1 MKNEIIILFLLLIAR
16 PLQAENGFQ
25 LFDQKGDISFD
36 NVKVNLKKIQK
47 KQIEPQESVKEVPK
61 QQQTG
66 KSQKELLEEQ
76 LQQIEKYKP
85 SNITVEGGR
94 VFTQSQQNLQKE
106 MDENSEI
113 DEQTESY
120 DDDENDQEDE
130 VLLAIQQISADAQ
143 LDAIEFIFKKRQIDY
158 QRMKNLIQMIDQQ
171 EINVKMNEIYEL
183 SSKYSFLQVF
193 QQIISELHIEFNE
206 EKEEYTNEDESL
218 DSSDNIDEQSD
229 NEIDTNQFNDLQTD
243 FAFDDLIDFD
253 DDEIQNEKSD
263 DQEETSQDQ
272 LDDFDFYDSDSTSD
286 DLYNQELD
294 TLELDDSQ
302 FQIQNSLI
310 TDSQVNQLITEEE
323 AIIQEVEE
331 LFTEEEEEHIL
342 NFFDFSKQQQHTE
355 EDLVYSEFEELIE
368 QSYSEEEEEEEEE
381 FHSNIQDVISNQQ
394 EQSDNNENIQ
404 QPLQVDNLMLLQ
416 KVEDIILSK
425 EEQNQTYIDENIP
438 MAVLNFQDNEDDISE
453 VKLQKEFEFNT
464 KKFDNIN
471 KDLSSL
477 QAQFNISN
485 ENLDLINQ
493 KYEQMNQIFNQ
504 ETQIEDNDSISKE
517 QQQQQSQQQPQFIQ
531 ISQQT
536 EESQEKQSDSNND
549 QENTNQNEESK
560 HEQEISNENINK
572 VESIDNNIQ
581 ENNVEKPKQ
590 SDQKPIIEQQKKD
603 EQVQQEYKQTQK
615 QQIPMSKPAQP
626 HELEFEKSQQ
636 KQQKSDDE
644 IAQDKEMK
652 ARARYAKRYQAL
664 DVANDEQ
671 KKKEQDETH
680 HVDVEKSIDD
690 IFIIQSLASTKKNNV
705 IEMKNL
711 NEEPKPES
719 LQESNQENDA
729 KIEVYNSVTQKHLN
743 KINNQKTQ
751 HFVEAFVQ
759 DMSLKSYNCDPSYY
773 GPNKEARQ
781 FACQCSSKIF
791 LLDEE
796 SWYLA
801 GTIQFYKQYEKLFE
815 QIKKTIP
822 LVFVGASKDK
832 VCFSSQMHQ
841 PVILNDFLRELFFKT
856 KIQNKFIQI
865 PSIIS
870 MSYMQLEY
878 SDNQI
883 HNFMME
889 AESNDEIKLAY
900 GFNVRQILMKLAQEN
915 LNIQYVGSF
924 LVHQQQVPFR
934 LTNQYGS
941 LKIDTMEITVQLPQD
956 ELICLQ
962 ICEQILSGDVAQQL
976 KAFINF
982 KKGQYQITVKV
993 LSSSESFEIFYSLKS

>member
-25 LFDQKGDISFD
+25 LFDQKGDISFE

-61 QQQTG
+61 QSQTG

-94 VFTQSQQNLQKE
+94 VFTQSQQNQQKE
-106 MDENSEI
+106 LDENSEV

-120 DDDENDQEDE
+120 DEDEIDQEDE

-158 QRMKNLIQMIDQQ
+158 QRMKNLIEMIDQQ
-171 EINVKMNEIYEL
+171 EINVKMNQIYEL

-193 QQIISELHIEFNE
+193 QQVLSELHIEFIQDKDE
-206 EKEEYTNEDESL
+206 DTNEDESL
-218 DSSDNIDEQSD
+218 ESSDNSDEQSD
-229 NEIDTNQFNDLQTD
+229 NDIDTNQFNEQQTD
-243 FAFDDLIDFD
+243 FTFDDLIDFD
-253 DDEIQNEKSD
+253 DDELQDGKSD

-272 LDDFDFYDSDSTSD
+272 QDDFDFYDDNTPE
-286 DLYNQELD
+286 DLYNQDFE

-302 FQIQNSLI
+302 FQIQNSFI
-310 TDSQVNQLITEEE
+310 TDSQVNQSITEEE
-323 AIIQEVEE
+323 TNIEVEE
-331 LFTEEEEEHIL
+331 EELLTEEEHAI
-342 NFFDFSKQQQHTE
+342 NFFEFQKQQQQIE
-355 EDLVYSEFEELIE
+355 EELVYSEFEELIE
-368 QSYSEEEEEEEEE
+368 QSYSEEEEEE
-381 FHSNIQDVISNQQ
+381 FHSNIQDNIQNSQ
-394 EQSDNNENIQ
+394 EQSDNQESYQ
-404 QPLQVDNLMLLQ
+404 QPLKVDNPIFLQ

-425 EEQNQTYIDENIP
+425 EEQDQTYIDENIP
-438 MAVLNFQDNEDDISE
+438 VAVLNFQENDDVSE
-453 VKLQKEFEFNT
+453 VKLQKEFEFSP
-464 KKFDNIN
+464 KKFDNFN

-485 ENLDLINQ
+485 ENLDLINK
-493 KYEQMNQIFNQ
+493 KYEQMNSIFNS
-504 ETQIEDNDSISKE
+504 ETKNEESDPLQKKE
-517 QQQQQSQQQPQFIQ
+517 QQQAQFIQ

-536 EESQEKQSDSNND
+536 EENQEEQSTSTND

-560 HEQEISNENINK
+560 LESEVSNENTDK
-572 VESIDNNIQ
+572 VETIDNRIQ
-581 ENNVEKPKQ
+581 ENSKENQKQADQEPEVEK
-590 SDQKPIIEQQKKD
+590 QKND
-603 EQVQQEYKQTQK
+603 DQVQQEYRSPQK
-615 QQIPMSKPAQP
+615 QQIPLSKPAQP
-626 HELEFEKSQQ
+626 HELEFEKPQQ
-636 KQQKSDDE
+636 KQEKSEEE
-644 IAQDKEMK
+644 IAQEKEMK

-664 DVANDEQ
+664 DVENEEQ
-671 KKKEQDETH
+671 KKKEQEETH
-680 HVDVEKSIDD
+680 YVDVDKSIDD

-711 NEEPKPES
+711 NEEPKSEP
-719 LQESNQENDA
+719 LQEPNQENDA
-729 KIEVYNSVTQKHLN
+729 KIEVYNSVTQKHLS
-743 KINNQKTQ
+743 KANNQKTQ

-759 DMSLKSYNCDPSYY
+759 DMSLKSYTCDPSYY

-801 GTIQFYKQYEKLFE
+801 GTIQYYKQYEKLFE

-822 LVFVGASKDK
+822 LVFVGTSKDK

-865 PSIIS
+865 PTIIS

-993 LSSSESFEIFYSLKS
+993 LSSNESFEIFYSLKS